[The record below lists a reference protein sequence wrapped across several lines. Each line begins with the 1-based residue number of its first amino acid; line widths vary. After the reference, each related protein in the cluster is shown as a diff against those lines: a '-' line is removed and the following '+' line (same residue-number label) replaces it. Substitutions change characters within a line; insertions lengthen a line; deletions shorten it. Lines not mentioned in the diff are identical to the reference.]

1 MADMSAR
8 EQVARDVAATLDR
21 DENARVH
28 PWNLQ
33 ALAREY
39 ILRGETIEGMRKE
52 IQATRLAAAPKPASR
67 YPTAIAVLR
76 SMAGD
81 RSVDFEIPPPR
92 AELLAA
98 ADVLGN
104 LIGEADEAYRNI
116 ADRNR
121 RVATLEAELKRVVDL
136 ADAVLTTLQQYGPS
150 IVPHLLDT
158 DANDGQRLRDAIAA
172 ARADNTTPSTP
183 ARP

>member
-1 MADMSAR
+1 MADISAR
-8 EQVARDVAATLDR
+8 EKMAREVAHALDT
-21 DENARVH
+21 DETARIH

-39 ILRGETIEGMRKE
+39 IRRGEMLEEMSKE
-52 IQATRLAAAPKPASR
+52 MPAAPSSAAPNLTSR
-67 YPTAIAVLR
+67 YPTAIAILR
-76 SMAGD
+76 YLAGD
-81 RSVDFEIPPPR
+81 RSADFEVPPPR
-92 AELLAA
+92 EELLAA

-121 RVATLEAELKRVVDL
+121 RVATLEADLKQVVDL
-136 ADAVLTTLQQYGPS
+136 ADAVMTTLKEYGPS

-158 DANDGQRLRDAIAA
+158 DDNDGQRLRDAIAA
-172 ARADNTTPSTP
+172 ARAGNNTPSTP
-183 ARP
+183 AHP